1 MKITGVETFPLS
13 FKQERVQR
21 KFLLVRITTDAGITG
36 IGESSDCYGH
46 QIPLAVREVI
56 EGKVKQ
62 LIIGEDP
69 FNVEGIWNKMRDTL
83 ISTGLEGIVTHAMSG
98 VEIAL
103 WDIVGKAVKQPVYK
117 LLGGARDTFRV
128 YASTEIGLKDTP
140 LEKQAKEALTYLDQ
154 GFTAIKIRVPG
165 RPKWDEDIV
174 RMVRNIVGGDVDLM
188 VDAYQFYPPGT
199 AVKMARRL
207 ERYDL
212 FFLEEPVPA
221 YNVRALARVKASTT
235 VPIAAGEHVYTK
247 YGFRELI
254 ANNAV
259 DVLQPDCNVTG
270 GLMEC
275 KKICA
280 LGEAWGLTC
289 VPHTF
294 ATAVGLIAGWHLL
307 ASTPSCVMG
316 EMDVNPF
323 NPLRDELPT
332 DSKIVKVEKGQAKVP
347 QRPGLGIEI
356 NEKTLAKYAIK

>member
-1 MKITGVETFPLS
+1 MKITDVETYPLS
-13 FKQERVQR
+13 FKQEKRLR
-21 KFLLVRITTDAGITG
+21 GFLLVRISTDVGITG

-56 EGKVKQ
+56 EGRIKP
-62 LIIGEDP
+62 LIVGEDP
-69 FNVEGIWNKMRDTL
+69 FNMEGIWNKMRDNL
-83 ISTGLEGIVTHAMSG
+83 ISTGLEGIVTHSMSG

-103 WDIVGKAVKQPVYK
+103 WDILGKAVKQPVYRM
-117 LLGGARDTFRV
+117 LGGARDTFRV
-128 YASTEIGLKDTP
+128 YASTEIGLKETP
-140 LEKQAKEALTYLDQ
+140 LERQAKEAITYLEQ
-154 GFTAIKIRVPG
+154 GFTALKIRVPG

-174 RMVRNIVGGDVDLM
+174 RMVRDTVGGDIDLM
-188 VDAYQFYPPGT
+188 VDAYQFYSPAT
-199 AVKMARRL
+199 AVKMARRF

-221 YNVRALARVKASTT
+221 YNVSALARVKASTT

-254 ANNAV
+254 ANNAA

-280 LGEAWGLTC
+280 MGEAWGLTC

-294 ATAVGLIAGWHLL
+294 ATAIGLVAGWHLL

-316 EMDVNPF
+316 EMDVNPS
-323 NPLRDELPT
+323 NPLRDELLT
-332 DSKIVKVEKGQAKVP
+332 DPKLVMVKKGYAKVP
-347 QRPGLGIEI
+347 QDPGLGIEI
-356 NEKTLAKYAIK
+356 DEKILRKYAIK